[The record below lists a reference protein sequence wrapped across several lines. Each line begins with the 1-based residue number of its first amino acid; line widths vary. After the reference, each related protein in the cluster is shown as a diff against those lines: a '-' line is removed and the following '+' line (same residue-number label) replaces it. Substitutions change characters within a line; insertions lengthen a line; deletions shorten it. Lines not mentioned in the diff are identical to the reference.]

1 MSLLDEETLE
11 AEGITFDQRRSWH
24 SRIWMPQ
31 LPAGEIKLGYKV
43 EIENEIPTFQI
54 EASLME
60 YTPFRPVLTI
70 QLNGLSR
77 ADSLIV
83 LTGLD
88 TSLQRDVSLNATVS
102 TQSDL
107 LIPRTTIDMTYDLGE
122 RLEHARILQ
131 NDKLR
136 GIRTEMMMFNALQK

>member
-1 MSLLDEETLE
+1 
-11 AEGITFDQRRSWH
+11 
-24 SRIWMPQ
+24 MPQ

-43 EIENEIPTFQI
+43 EIENDIPTFQI
-54 EASLME
+54 EASLKE

-88 TSLQRDVSLNATVS
+88 INLKRNVTLNATIS

-131 NDKLR
+131 LDRLR
-136 GIRTEMMMFNALQK
+136 GLIS